1 MISNQMSLL
10 SMGVASCTAT
20 MLGLS
25 VYNLSKKDTFKKL
38 FLFFCSVTTVWVI
51 SDYFTFTVSDV
62 SYALIILRLHL
73 FVTVWLLFLFFI
85 FSLTIAEDTRDLSS
99 RKKMLFL
106 TLVASI
112 SFLTLTPVTFTGKIL
127 LHLSGQTIVP
137 EPGYGIIIF
146 VIYVASIALSSV
158 GLLVLKIIKSSG
170 AVRKKVAVVM
180 VGMMATIMLL
190 LASNLIMPV
199 FFMNTLF
206 MPFAPIFILPFL
218 LSILIAASV
227 YSLFDF
233 QFILIHLT
241 FIFLWSTVFAK
252 LLISNSLDEVLEWS
266 VFMFSVLV
274 FGYSIVKNILQG
286 VEQIEQIN
294 IVIVDMNKA
303 SEIINGLNVHFSQ
316 EENFFIGK

>member
-1 MISNQMSLL
+1 M
-10 SMGVASCTAT
+10 T
-20 MLGLS
+20 
-25 VYNLSKKDTFKKL
+25 
-38 FLFFCSVTTVWVI
+38 
-51 SDYFTFTVSDV
+51 
-62 SYALIILRLHL
+62 
-73 FVTVWLLFLFFI
+73 
-85 FSLTIAEDTRDLSS
+85 
-99 RKKMLFL
+99 
-106 TLVASI
+106 
-112 SFLTLTPVTFTGKIL
+112 
-127 LHLSGQTIVP
+127 
-137 EPGYGIIIF
+137 
-146 VIYVASIALSSV
+146 
-158 GLLVLKIIKSSG
+158 
-170 AVRKKVAVVM
+170 
-180 VGMMATIMLL
+180 
-190 LASNLIMPV
+190 
-199 FFMNTLF
+199 
-206 MPFAPIFILPFL
+206 FAPIFILPFL